1 MSDKPRERSAP
12 ATGPPPGGSAGGP
25 RGCDRGGYAGA
36 VRRGGGATGGQP
48 PVGHGLGTLAAAF
61 VPPAYN
67 YLVGTSPV
75 PVPGMSQQAHERERL
90 LEEARLQMAWG
101 IEVLHQQYYERV
113 QQIYASMPV
122 GGSGL
127 SSSLMTQVGTG
138 AVPVAGPRGCVPPA
152 PRGRVHSLCHLLL
165 GSRVGQPRGGKNLF
179 DRWGEHP
186 CGTARTPDSRWWGV
200 GGMGLRVLDQ
210 LRPVGRLGPGSLV
223 LRHLARV
230 CPGRDLTRVR
240 TCGLGR
246 VVRRGRGRRTQR
258 RGSATGRLIQSG
270 RLVQG
275 RLVAGVVPS
284 KRGATT
290 AIRRGTVLASVPSDP
305 HSRPRRCQPCLPWR
319 PLG

>member
-1 MSDKPRERSAP
+1 MSDKPQGRSAP

-36 VRRGGGATGGQP
+36 VSRGGGATGGQP
-48 PVGHGLGTLAAAF
+48 PVGHGLGALAAAF
-61 VPPAYN
+61 VPPVYN
-67 YLVGTSPV
+67 YQVGTSPV
-75 PVPGMSQQAHERERL
+75 LVPGMSQQAHERERL

-122 GGSGL
+122 GGVGL
-127 SSSLMTQVGTG
+127 APPWWLKWELVQFPWLAQE
-138 AVPVAGPRGCVPPA
+138 AVCRLLLG
-152 PRGRVHSLCHLLL
+152 GRVHSLCHLLL
-165 GSRVGQPRGGKNLF
+165 GSRVGQPRGGQSLF

-186 CGTARTPDSRWWGV
+186 CGTARTPASRWWGV

-223 LRHLARV
+223 LHHLARV
-230 CPGRDLTRVR
+230 CPGCDLTRVR
-240 TCGLGR
+240 TCSLGR

-258 RGSATGRLIQSG
+258 QGSATGRLIQSG

-290 AIRRGTVLASVPSDP
+290 AIRRGTVLASVPSNP
-305 HSRPRRCQPCLPWR
+305 LSRPRRCQPCLPWR